1 VSTTEPEQLE
11 AVDVTDA
18 AVPPAGEEIHLP
30 GGSVLPLTVAIGITL
45 TVIGTTIWWVW
56 SLLGFIIFAVSTLL
70 WVRDTRHEV
79 DSLPE
84 DHHHH

>member
-1 VSTTEPEQLE
+1 MEG
-11 AVDVTDA
+11 VDVVDE
-18 AVPPAGEEIHLP
+18 AVPPVGEEIHLP
-30 GGSVLPLTVAIGITL
+30 GGSILPLAVAFGITL

-56 SLLGFIIFAVSTLL
+56 SLIGFVIFVIATGF

-79 DSLPE
+79 DALPE